1 MVNFKGGKRNVQGD
15 YISIYGVREGIGN
28 GETITSGGGSFELGS
43 LAQVTLAICT
53 WRYGL
58 RKLLLGLWYG
68 HPTRKFHS
76 LIHQEF

>member
-43 LAQVTLAICT
+43 LA
-53 WRYGL
+53 
-58 RKLLLGLWYG
+58 
-68 HPTRKFHS
+68 
-76 LIHQEF
+76 